1 MSPASASHT
10 IRFPGSVFGSV
21 AVELMAIVS
30 PGLDVANTILSHA
43 ADVGTE
49 FIVMGGCRIDGRGI
63 RASTRDRCL

>member
-1 MSPASASHT
+1 M
-10 IRFPGSVFGSV
+10 FGSV

-49 FIVMGGCRIDGRGI
+49 FIVMGGYGHSRMRELVLADAI
-63 RASTRDRCL
+63 RSMQASRTVPTWMSH